1 MLIERIEV
9 ICYFILLI
17 RKHPNTSKKPV
28 ESITK
33 RALINRKLIILYSIP
48 KIHKNTT
55 PIFGIQS

>member
-17 RKHPNTSKKPV
+17 RKHPEKLV

-33 RALINRKLIILYSIP
+33 RANKSKINYTLL
-48 KIHKNTT
+48 NL
-55 PIFGIQS
+55 